1 MNLFITNIEL
11 NYDKEL
17 LLKEFD
23 SAELI
28 PYTPS
33 RPIRGE
39 SWFSHQPD
47 WLTLTVEN
55 FTNFPEV
62 KKIYDYISSIYQFEP
77 TCKFFKLNE
86 NVEIPPH
93 KDMGHK
99 ACINIVLTEDPAPIK
114 YKDYGEVTYT
124 TAILNVMKR
133 HSVNAGPERKMIKF
147 QLSDIY
153 YNEAVDIW
161 NTNHINTEIGEVT

>member
-47 WLTLTVEN
+47 WLTLTVED

-62 KKIYDYISSIYQFEP
+62 KKIYDYISSIYQF
-77 TCKFFKLNE
+77 CL
-86 NVEIPPH
+86 
-93 KDMGHK
+93 
-99 ACINIVLTEDPAPIK
+99 L
-114 YKDYGEVTYT
+114 YT
-124 TAILNVMKR
+124 SPSPRDKR
-133 HSVNAGPERKMIKF
+133 QSRMPSSA
-147 QLSDIY
+147 
-153 YNEAVDIW
+153 
-161 NTNHINTEIGEVT
+161 

>member
-33 RPIRGE
+33 RPIRNE

-47 WLTLTVEN
+47 WLTLTVED
-55 FTNFPEV
+55 FTNPRS
-62 KKIYDYISSIYQFEP
+62 KKDLHVFLVYINSNRHVNF
-77 TCKFFKLNE
+77 LN
-86 NVEIPPH
+86 
-93 KDMGHK
+93 
-99 ACINIVLTEDPAPIK
+99 
-114 YKDYGEVTYT
+114 
-124 TAILNVMKR
+124 
-133 HSVNAGPERKMIKF
+133 
-147 QLSDIY
+147 
-153 YNEAVDIW
+153 
-161 NTNHINTEIGEVT
+161 